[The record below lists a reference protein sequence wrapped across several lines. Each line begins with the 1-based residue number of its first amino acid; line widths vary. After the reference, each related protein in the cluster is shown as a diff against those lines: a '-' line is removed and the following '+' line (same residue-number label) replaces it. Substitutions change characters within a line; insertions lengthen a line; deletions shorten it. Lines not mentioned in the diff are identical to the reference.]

1 MQKFYEIKILLN
13 KKYKKNNN
21 NKFKPI
27 NQVLAEVNVVL
38 NVHLIVFGLALDL
51 NLKNLSKK
59 LIIHNIRFKG

>member
-21 NKFKPI
+21 KFNPI

-59 LIIHNIRFKG
+59 LIIHNVRFKG

>member
-21 NKFKPI
+21 KFNPI
-27 NQVLAEVNVVL
+27 NQVLTEVNVVL

-59 LIIHNIRFKG
+59 LIIHNVRFKG